1 MKKFSTTSH
10 DESSIITAR
19 DVAEESGVSISTVG
33 RALNDDARISAR
45 TIAHVREVVDRLGYV
60 QSMAARVMKGGS
72 SKQIGLVLPNINNDF
87 YSTIAQ
93 SISKC
98 CEREGYS
105 LVLSV
110 TDDNRDSE
118 LQQIR
123 DLAGAKVSGIFI
135 VPSIGTHAETINLLK
150 RIPHVQLLRNNRKL
164 GADWFGIDDK
174 QCLRDATS
182 HLIQLGH
189 RRIAYIGGLEK
200 YSTGS
205 NRRSGF
211 RSAFKDAGLAMR
223 SVTEELGQPSMNFG
237 REAAARLVNSIRP
250 PTAIVCAGAQITSG
264 VLDAVTSLNVKV
276 PRDLSIVGFS
286 DPFWCKFWGQGLTT
300 IRLPIDE
307 LATTCAYWFL
317 HSLSNEKS
325 IYPSHNI
332 ATSSILVVRNS
343 TARPKQKTTK

>member
-135 VPSIGTHAETINLLK
+135 VP
-150 RIPHVQLLRNNRKL
+150 
-164 GADWFGIDDK
+164 
-174 QCLRDATS
+174 
-182 HLIQLGH
+182 
-189 RRIAYIGGLEK
+189 
-200 YSTGS
+200 
-205 NRRSGF
+205 
-211 RSAFKDAGLAMR
+211 
-223 SVTEELGQPSMNFG
+223 
-237 REAAARLVNSIRP
+237 
-250 PTAIVCAGAQITSG
+250 
-264 VLDAVTSLNVKV
+264 
-276 PRDLSIVGFS
+276 
-286 DPFWCKFWGQGLTT
+286 
-300 IRLPIDE
+300 
-307 LATTCAYWFL
+307 
-317 HSLSNEKS
+317 
-325 IYPSHNI
+325 
-332 ATSSILVVRNS
+332 
-343 TARPKQKTTK
+343 